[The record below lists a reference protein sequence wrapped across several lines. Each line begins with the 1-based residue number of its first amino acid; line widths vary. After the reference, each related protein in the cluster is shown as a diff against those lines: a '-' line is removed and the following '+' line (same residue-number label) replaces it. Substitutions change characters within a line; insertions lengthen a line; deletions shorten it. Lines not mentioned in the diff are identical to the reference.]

1 MKDSER
7 LQLIIT
13 HLLLSKNAF
22 AKSIGVS
29 SDTIY
34 NILTDKTSITANLVK
49 KITDTYQNV
58 RPEWLLKGEGTMLMW
73 QEPDKILPLPKLEE
87 PPLDYPTLKQCY
99 AECQAEVARLRAK
112 LDRIENEGCLR
123 CAEKDKSIAR
133 LYDLLKDWS
142 SGASRDY
149 RAPDKALD
157 TG

>member
-22 AKSIGVS
+22 AKNIGVS
-29 SDTIY
+29 SDTVY
-34 NILTDKTSITANLVK
+34 NILAEKTFITANLVK
-49 KITDTYQNV
+49 KITDTYPNV
-58 RPEWLLKGEGTMLMW
+58 RPEWLLKGEGTMLIW
-73 QEPDKILPLPKLEE
+73 QEADKPLPLPKLEE
-87 PPLDYPTLKQCY
+87 PPADYANLKLCY
-99 AECQAEVARLRAK
+99 TECRAEVARLRAK
-112 LDRIENEGCLR
+112 LEKIENDGCPR
-123 CAEKDKSIAR
+123 CSEKDKSIAR
-133 LYDLLKDWS
+133 LYDLLKEWS

>member
-29 SDTIY
+29 SDTVY
-34 NILTDKTSITANLVK
+34 NILAEKTFITANLVK
-49 KITDTYQNV
+49 KITDTYPNV
-58 RPEWLLKGEGTMLMW
+58 RAEWLLKGEGTMLVW
-73 QEPDKILPLPKLEE
+73 QEQGKPLPLPKLEE
-87 PPLDYPTLKQCY
+87 PPSDYASLKTCY
-99 AECQAEVARLRAK
+99 AECQAELARLRAK
-112 LDRIENEGCLR
+112 LDRIENEGCPR
-123 CAEKDKSIAR
+123 CSEKDKSIAR
-133 LYDLLKDWS
+133 LYDLLKEWS
-142 SGASRDY
+142 SGANRDY